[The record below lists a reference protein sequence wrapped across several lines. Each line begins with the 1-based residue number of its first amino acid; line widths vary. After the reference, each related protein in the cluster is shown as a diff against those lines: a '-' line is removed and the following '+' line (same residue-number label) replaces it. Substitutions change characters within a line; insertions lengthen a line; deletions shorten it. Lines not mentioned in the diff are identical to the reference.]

1 MNKTIKP
8 LVGIDKVKFGM
19 TREQVI
25 AIIGQPDEIDED
37 EQYGDTPDDT
47 TTVFYYD
54 NGISCSFE
62 KSEKYRL
69 AEISFEDD
77 EEFNIAGKIKLGMS
91 IDAALKVAREL
102 FGEEETEDDLTD
114 DLEEG
119 SLLRSFTF
127 YDKNVSLWFDGEKK
141 GQEQLVTIQ
150 IGPEWSEDGDQIIW
164 PK

>member
-19 TREQVI
+19 TREQVM
-25 AIIGQPDEIDED
+25 AVLGKPDEIAED
-37 EQYGDTPDDT
+37 QQYGETPDDT

-69 AEISFEDD
+69 TEISFEDD
-77 EEFNIAGKIKLGMS
+77 EEYNIDGKIKLGMGMKEAIS
-91 IDAALKVAREL
+91 AAVEL

-114 DLEEG
+114 DIEEG
-119 SLLRSFTF
+119 SLLRSFSF
-127 YDKNVSLWFDGEKK
+127 YEKNVSLWFDGDKK
-141 GQEQLVTIQ
+141 GEEVLVTIQ
-150 IGPEWSEDGDQIIW
+150 IGPQWTEDENEIVW

>member
-8 LVGIDKVKFGM
+8 LIGIDKVKFGM

-25 AIIGQPDEIDED
+25 AALGQPDEIDED
-37 EQYGDTPDDT
+37 QQYGDTPDDT

-69 AEISFEDD
+69 MEISFEDD

-91 IDAALKVAREL
+91 MKDALATAVEL

-114 DLEEG
+114 DIEEG

-127 YDKNVSLWFDGEKK
+127 YNNNVSLWFDGEKK
-141 GQEQLVTIQ
+141 GEEVLETIQ
-150 IGPEWSEDGDQIIW
+150 IGPQWSEDGNTVIW